1 MNECKGYIYISISII
16 VIRVDFVFNSE
27 DKSKPLFLDVL
38 ASWWNFKG
46 MEIHNVITMTI
57 K

>member
-38 ASWWNFKG
+38 AS
-46 MEIHNVITMTI
+46 
-57 K
+57 